1 MINEIQNLLL
11 KIETQ
16 IRPTYVFV
24 FEQQTNFSFICPD
37 VNQSDIVNHD
47 V

>member
-1 MINEIQNLLL
+1 MQGSSA

-24 FEQQTNFSFICPD
+24 FETQTNFPFICPD